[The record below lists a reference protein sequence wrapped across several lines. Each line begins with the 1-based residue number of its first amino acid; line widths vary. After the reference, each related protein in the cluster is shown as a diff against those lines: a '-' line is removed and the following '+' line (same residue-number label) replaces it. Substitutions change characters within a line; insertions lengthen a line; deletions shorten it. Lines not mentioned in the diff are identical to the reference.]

1 MGTKLRII
9 CENTV
14 GRPIPAIGEHGF
26 ACLVE
31 HEGRSWL
38 FDTGQGK
45 TLLRNFEALQVDPG
59 PIEGVILSHGH
70 YDHAGGLLDFLKA
83 VGPRPIYAHP
93 DIFLERY
100 WQGQHER
107 RAIGIP
113 FSRETLEQAGADF
126 SLSPEFRTIA
136 PGLHFSGQIP
146 RVTAAET
153 GDPHLVCPAAADG
166 QWIADSFNDDA
177 ALAIETSRGLV
188 ILLGCAHA
196 GLINTARHFLN
207 NLGEQPVYAILG
219 GTHLGPASDEQF
231 LTTMDFLEE
240 LGVERLGLSHCT
252 GQIRAAQV
260 YTRFPKKVFFAA
272 VGAQLDIE

>member
-1 MGTKLRII
+1 MGTKLRIV

-26 ACLVE
+26 ACLIE
-31 HEGRSWL
+31 HDGRSWL

-45 TLLRNFEALQVDPG
+45 TLLRNFEALQIDPA

-70 YDHAGGLLDFLKA
+70 YDHAGGLLEFLEL
-83 VGPRPIYAHP
+83 VGPRPVYAHP
-93 DIFLERY
+93 DIFLERF

-113 FSRETLEQAGADF
+113 HSRTTLEQAGADF
-126 SLSPEFRTIA
+126 SLSKEFRTVA

-146 RVTAAET
+146 RITQAET
-153 GDPHLVCPAAADG
+153 GDPHLVCGGGSAG
-166 QWIADSFNDDA
+166 QWVPDGFRDDA

-188 ILLGCAHA
+188 ILLGCAHS
-196 GLINTARHFLN
+196 GLINTVRHFLDR
-207 NLGEQPVYAILG
+207 LGEQPVHAIVG
-219 GTHLGPASDEQF
+219 GTHLGPASDAQF
-231 LTTMDFLEE
+231 AETMDFLEA
-240 LGVERLGLSHCT
+240 LDVERLGLSHCT

-272 VGAQLDIE
+272 VGAHLEVE